1 MRSILNEAFEWLDR
15 AEQAREVAG
24 QRKKSSL
31 GACRKFRSA
40 RPSRATP
47 AVLRRRPG
55 KTRKEPDDFS
65 AKQQV
70 SLAGR
75 KRLIENLPKEIEMTD
90 PFGLSPD
97 S

>member
-1 MRSILNEAFEWLDR
+1 M
-15 AEQAREVAG
+15 
-24 QRKKSSL
+24 
-31 GACRKFRSA
+31 
-40 RPSRATP
+40 
-47 AVLRRRPG
+47 
-55 KTRKEPDDFS
+55 TRKEPDDFS

-90 PFGLSPD
+90 PFGLWPD